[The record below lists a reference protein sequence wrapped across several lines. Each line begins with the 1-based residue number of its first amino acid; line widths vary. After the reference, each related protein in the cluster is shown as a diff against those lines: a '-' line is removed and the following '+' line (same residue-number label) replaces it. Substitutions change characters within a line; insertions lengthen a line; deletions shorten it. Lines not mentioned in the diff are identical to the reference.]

1 MNGARRLLRN
11 ALVHGRPRRI
21 AAPIFNAAVAAELTL
36 AERVPITPARDV
48 DDRLTIVI
56 KTFERPAALRRL
68 VTSIRRMYP
77 SIPIIVVDDSRTP
90 SELPE
95 VETIV
100 LPFDQGVSIGRQAG
114 LDRVRTPYV
123 MMLDDDFVFFHA
135 TGLGRALAKL
145 ERQPRIDLLGG
156 QLIDLPYLRF
166 RQPPLGRIFPTS
178 ALPREP
184 IGSRIDG
191 LLVCDKVANF
201 YIARTAAVRA
211 VGWTPQLRR
220 VDHADFF
227 TRALGVIVSVF
238 DRELR
243 AFHAQTPFDDAYMAY
258 RNDISRD
265 LLVLDARWS
274 ERLPKP
280 AR

>member
-1 MNGARRLLRN
+1 MRRLLRN
-11 ALVHGRPRRI
+11 TLLNGRASRIAEPFHDALVAAQLMIAGRIP
-21 AAPIFNAAVAAELTL
+21 V
-36 AERVPITPARDV
+36 TPARDV

-56 KTFERPAALRRL
+56 KTFERPRALRRL
-68 VTSIRRMYP
+68 VDSIRRMYE
-77 SIPIIVVDDSRTP
+77 SVPIIVVDDSRDP
-90 SELPE
+90 RGLPG
-95 VETIV
+95 VETIA

-135 TGLGRALAKL
+135 TQLGRALAKL
-145 ERQPRIDLLGG
+145 ERQPRIDLVGG

-166 RQPPLGRIFPTS
+166 REPPIGMIFPTR
-178 ALPREP
+178 AFPREP
-184 IGSRIDG
+184 IRSTIDG
-191 LLVCDKVANF
+191 LLVCDKVSNF
-201 YIARTAAVRA
+201 YIARTDAVRR

-243 AFHAQTPFDDAYMAY
+243 AFHAQTPFDAAYMAH
-258 RNDISRD
+258 RNDIGRD
-265 LLVLDARWS
+265 RLVLAARYS
-274 ERLPKP
+274 SFQH
-280 AR
+280 

>member
-1 MNGARRLLRN
+1 MPMKGASTRSLRD
-11 ALVHGRPRRI
+11 ALVNGRARRI
-21 AAPIFNAAVAAELTL
+21 AEPVHDALIAAQL
-36 AERVPITPARDV
+36 AVVGRVPVTPAHDV

-56 KTFERPAALRRL
+56 KTFERPFTVRRL
-68 VTSIRRMYP
+68 VASIRRMYP
-77 SIPIIVVDDSRTP
+77 SIPIIVVDDSREP
-90 SELPE
+90 RALPG

-135 TGLGRALAKL
+135 TRLGRALGKL
-145 ERQPRIDLLGG
+145 ERQPRIDLVGG

-166 RQPPLGRIFPTS
+166 REPPLGRIFPTS
-178 ALPREP
+178 AVPREP
-184 IGSRIDG
+184 IRSTIGD
-191 LLVCDKVANF
+191 LLVCDKVSNF
-201 YIARTAAVRA
+201 YIARTDAVRR

-227 TRALGVIVSVF
+227 TRALGVIVSAF

-243 AFHAQTPFDDAYMAY
+243 AFHAQTPFDAAYMAY
-258 RNDISRD
+258 RNDINRD
-265 LLVLDARWS
+265 LVELAARW
-274 ERLPKP
+274 RQ
-280 AR
+280 R